1 MKHIKRDFS
10 LKAWV
15 RACWVDLGGGAEV
28 KIKLF
33 QNMVMFAYQIKA
45 EDAGSNMVA
54 NILPTDTPSTQ
65 GVGSKGQTISF
76 SESSHVAYQIKA
88 DNAGSN
94 MVANILPTDTPSTQG
109 VGSKGQTISFSES
122 SHVAYHIKGN

>member
-15 RACWVDLGGGAEV
+15 RVRWVDLGCGAEA

-33 QNMVMFAYQIKA
+33 QNMVMLHIKLKLTT
-45 EDAGSNMVA
+45 VA
-54 NILPTDTPSTQ
+54 NILPTDTPLTR
-65 GVGSKGQTISF
+65 GGGGGQTIYF
-76 SESSHVAYQIKA
+76 SESSHVAYKIKA

-94 MVANILPTDTPSTQG
+94 MVANILPTDTPSTRG
-109 VGSKGQTISFSES
+109 VGSKGQTISFFES
-122 SHVAYHIKGN
+122 SHVSYQIKGYEHRAP